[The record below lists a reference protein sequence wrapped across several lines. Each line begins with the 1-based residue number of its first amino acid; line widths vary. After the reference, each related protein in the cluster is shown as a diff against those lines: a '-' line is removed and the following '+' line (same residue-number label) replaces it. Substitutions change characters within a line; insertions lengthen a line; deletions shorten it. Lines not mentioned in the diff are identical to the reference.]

1 MTTRYVL
8 APEAAL
14 DLVEIWQYIKEQSS
28 LGKKRSICPTSSP
41 LPRHSMNAGWSLA
54 VTKRRRSA
62 RASRNKPRR
71 LLVFGLQLRRSL
83 FQGDR
88 RVRGFW
94 CIDLRFLNDLLS
106 GNVSTVNAPV
116 RIIVWAK
123 RAAFQRHARKHTARA
138 NSSAFPPAW
147 SHLYPPPPRDLWGR
161 PQSKHPRPVLLCC
174 AKDCPPRGCS

>member
-83 FQGDR
+83 FQGDQ

-123 RAAFQRHARKHTARA
+123 RAAFQRHARKHTARE
-138 NSSAFPPAW
+138 
-147 SHLYPPPPRDLWGR
+147 
-161 PQSKHPRPVLLCC
+161 
-174 AKDCPPRGCS
+174 